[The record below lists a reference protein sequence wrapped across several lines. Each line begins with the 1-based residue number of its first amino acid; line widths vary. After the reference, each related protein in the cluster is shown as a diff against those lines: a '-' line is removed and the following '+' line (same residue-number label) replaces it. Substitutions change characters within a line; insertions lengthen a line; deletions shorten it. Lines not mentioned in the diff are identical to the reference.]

1 MAQTKKKRKT
11 KHRGTQAGT
20 VERAGRTSRQT
31 RQAARTTTK
40 KTASDRRAQ
49 RFERP
54 PTWRNAASRAALAAV
69 FFGVVVTLLLHKPAV
84 TGLSLRIPRNSLFI
98 SAMDSF
104 VLSVCTGANA
114 MNGRCP
120 RAAHRTLCAP

>member
-84 TGLSLRIPRNSLFI
+84 TGLVGALFAFLFYIPI
-98 SAMDSF
+98 SYTTDRF
-104 VLSVCTGANA
+104 LYNRYQRRKHG
-114 MNGRCP
+114 G
-120 RAAHRTLCAP
+120 